1 MNDLNHK
8 PLIIKGCRQCGK
20 TASVLKFAKE
30 NYKHVVYLN
39 FFENKTY
46 SSIFSDSLEVDHITM
61 MMTALL
67 GKEAV
72 FEKNKTIIV
81 LDEIQECPEAR
92 TALKF
97 FCLDKRYDVICTGSL
112 LGVSG
117 YKTSP
122 TSIPVGYET
131 IIDMY
136 PMDFEEFLWANDIN
150 EEIIHLLKKC
160 LIEENVIPQ
169 AIHDRLRQLLLQ
181 YITVGGMPEVVQS
194 FVNNKNMNEVLNLQR
209 NIIRS
214 YSDDMLKYA
223 DNKDKG
229 CIKEC
234 FESIPK

>member
-150 EEIIHLLKKC
+150 EEIIHLLK
-160 LIEENVIPQ
+160 N
-169 AIHDRLRQLLLQ
+169 A
-181 YITVGGMPEVVQS
+181 
-194 FVNNKNMNEVLNLQR
+194 
-209 NIIRS
+209 
-214 YSDDMLKYA
+214 
-223 DNKDKG
+223 
-229 CIKEC
+229 
-234 FESIPK
+234 

>member
-1 MNDLNHK
+1 MVILWLTGEYYASEKNRKKLLEWKNDLNHK

-97 FCLDKRYDVICTGSL
+97 L
-112 LGVSG
+112 L
-117 YKTSP
+117 
-122 TSIPVGYET
+122 
-131 IIDMY
+131 
-136 PMDFEEFLWANDIN
+136 
-150 EEIIHLLKKC
+150 
-160 LIEENVIPQ
+160 
-169 AIHDRLRQLLLQ
+169 R
-181 YITVGGMPEVVQS
+181 
-194 FVNNKNMNEVLNLQR
+194 
-209 NIIRS
+209 
-214 YSDDMLKYA
+214 
-223 DNKDKG
+223 
-229 CIKEC
+229 
-234 FESIPK
+234 